1 MLAILLL
8 HQLFNAVDLY
18 LTDINLALESRKL
31 NLRFLMSFFLRS
43 CDTIELNAHVLYLLC
58 LSMVDI
64 SLASNVLMALFD
76 LKLSGFVLLG
86 HFSLRVFRFR
96 QLNFN
101 ISQGVFQLFVFNL
114 TKSQHLAIFDFC
126 AFLVFD
132 AQATANNT
140 FVLTKEWYWSATD
153 SEIRRFGSRHLLLSL
168 QSPC

>member
-96 QLNFN
+96 
-101 ISQGVFQLFVFNL
+101 
-114 TKSQHLAIFDFC
+114 
-126 AFLVFD
+126 
-132 AQATANNT
+132 
-140 FVLTKEWYWSATD
+140 
-153 SEIRRFGSRHLLLSL
+153 
-168 QSPC
+168 